1 MTQLDVLSN
10 LMSAIQ
16 NAETVRKKDAVIYPS
31 SKLAVNVLRVLQK
44 YGYIGEIEIIEDG
57 RGDRIKVDLLGR
69 INKCGAVRPRFPV
82 KRDEILDFAKK
93 YLPSRDIGILVI
105 STPNGLKSHVEC
117 LEENIGGVLLAYVY

>member
-16 NAETVRKKDAVIYPS
+16 NAESVRKKFVIIYPA
-31 SKLAVNVLRVLQK
+31 SKLAINVLQVLQK
-44 YGYIGEIEIIEDG
+44 YGYLGEIEIIEDG
-57 RGDRIKVDLLGR
+57 RGDKIKVELLGR
-69 INKCGAVRPRFPV
+69 INKCGAIRPRFPV

-93 YLPSRDIGILVI
+93 YLPSRDLGVLVI
-105 STPNGLKSHVEC
+105 STSKGLKTHIEC

>member
-16 NAETVRKKDAVIYPS
+16 NAEDVRKKYVIIYPA

-57 RGDRIKVDLLGR
+57 RGDKIKVELLGR
-69 INKCGAVRPRFPV
+69 INKCGAIRPRFPV
-82 KRDEILDFAKK
+82 EKEEILNFAKK
-93 YLPSRDIGILVI
+93 YLPSRDLGVLVV
-105 STPNGLKSHVEC
+105 STSKGLKTHVEC